1 MIAWAFG
8 SAKASGR
15 DDQAG
20 RLQEALAR
28 NALRLVEEPTG
39 DGNWDDLC
47 LGFLGFWDFMMIEL
61 CDYVS
66 FFNYVIPEDL

>member
-15 DDQAG
+15 DDKAG

-39 DGNWDDLC
+39 DGNWEDLWGFGDFHYELWGILGNWDDFGMILG
-47 LGFLGFWDFMMIEL
+47 GFLG
-61 CDYVS
+61 
-66 FFNYVIPEDL
+66 